1 MQRAAAPA
9 VALQLACPKIETL
22 LKINEGQSPNGP
34 LLHLEYCWSHFCMH
48 FVPVHLELLQLTHF
62 LSHIDARAEAGAVYQ
77 VNSSSALQVSVIRPL
92 NAILNFL
99 DETLLISG
107 SLPGLD
113 SNCGFDTG

>member
-1 MQRAAAPA
+1 MRRLQRQP
-9 VALQLACPKIETL
+9 VALQLACPNIETL
-22 LKINEGQSPNGP
+22 LKTNEGQSPNGP

-77 VNSSSALQVSVIRPL
+77 VNSSSALQVRVIRPR
-92 NAILNFL
+92 NAMNFL
-99 DETLLISG
+99 DEALLISG

-113 SNCGFDTG
+113 SNCEFDTG